1 MLRKSLFLIMIVLF
15 MSGCTGYVNDSLQRM
30 KTLPEH
36 YTQFDAKLAWE
47 VKSLD
52 NSTVINGVIENIRYY
67 EMSEVEV
74 WVYALDANGKE
85 KHRGVD
91 MVYQIKQNEANSFTV
106 KLPRLDS
113 GTRLQ
118 FLYRYLGLNGDG
130 GDGSVA
136 VYWSQSFESKV
147 P

>member
-1 MLRKSLFLIMIVLF
+1 MLRKSWCLVMIVLF
-15 MSGCTGYVNDSLQRM
+15 MNGCTGYVNDSLQRM

-52 NSTVINGVIENIRYY
+52 NATMVDGVIENIRYY

-74 WVYALDANGKE
+74 WVYALDADGKE
-85 KHRGVD
+85 TYRGVD
-91 MVYQIKQNEANSFTV
+91 MIYQIKQNEAKSFTI
-106 KLPRLDS
+106 KLPRLAS

-118 FLYRYLGLNGDG
+118 FLYRYLGLNGDSESA
-130 GDGSVA
+130 DA
-136 VYWSQSFESKV
+136 VSWSQSFEAKV

>member
-1 MLRKSLFLIMIVLF
+1 MLCKSLCLVMIVLF
-15 MSGCTGYVNDSLQRM
+15 LGGCTGYVNDSLQRM

-52 NSTVINGVIENIRYY
+52 NSTMVDGVIENIRYY

-74 WVYALDANGKE
+74 WVYSLDADGKE
-85 KHRGVD
+85 TYRGVD
-91 MVYQIKQNEANSFTV
+91 MIYQIKQNEAKSFTI
-106 KLPRLDS
+106 KLPRLAS

-118 FLYRYLGLNGDG
+118 FLYRYLGLNGDSESA
-130 GDGSVA
+130 DA
-136 VYWSQSFESKV
+136 VSWSQSFEAKV